1 MNKSRLME
9 LYEKPLIKAF
19 ISFAIFRAFYG
30 FVILIISYFIAE
42 KSSIYISI
50 GFLLVSMIT
59 SRIIFKNIKKYF

>member
-59 SRIIFKNIKKYF
+59 